1 MYAAAAPALMPND
14 QPRVRVDLHREYEV
28 AQHPSMSKPALERQ
42 VQAEFGNSLLDER
55 PRVNI
60 ATVETTGTQWTL
72 GVTVVLIFVSPEDVT
87 RWLTQSGAVEDER
100 GLVVHEFRVKKIV
113 ETV

>member
-14 QPRVRVDLHREYEV
+14 QPRVRVDLYREYEV
-28 AQHPSMSKPALERQ
+28 AEHPSTAKAALERQ
-42 VQAEFGNSLLDER
+42 AQGEFVSASTDER
-55 PRVNI
+55 PRVSI
-60 ATVETTGTQWTL
+60 STLETTGTQWTL
-72 GVTVVLIFVSPEDVT
+72 GVTVTLIFVSPEDVT